1 MTQLTEERDWSHLD
15 PEDVAFLQEE
25 AKYAAPPNH
34 PILGASLLTSS
45 EVQKLR
51 EINTLKSLAGKK

>member
-1 MTQLTEERDWSHLD
+1 MTYSKELTL
-15 PEDVAFLQEE
+15 EE
-25 AKYAAPPNH
+25 ATAYPLEQTKYIAPPNH

-51 EINTLKSLAGKK
+51 EINTQKNSAGEKAKQ